1 MIKKKFEGVKMMT
14 KSAQGKAETKV
25 SARRKKIVKYFRDVV
40 SEVRKVS
47 WPDRKE
53 LVNATVAAII
63 FIVIFAIV
71 VGIVDLIL
79 GQLLKLIT

>member
-1 MIKKKFEGVKMMT
+1 MMA
-14 KSAQGKAETKV
+14 KIAQGKAETKA

-40 SEVRKVS
+40 SEVKKVS
-47 WPDRKE
+47 WPDRRE
-53 LVNATVAAII
+53 LVNATVAAIV
-63 FIVIFAIV
+63 FIIIFAIV

>member
-1 MIKKKFEGVKMMT
+1 MMA
-14 KSAQGKAETKV
+14 KIAQGKAETKA
-25 SARRKKIVKYFRDVV
+25 SGKRKRVVKYFRDVI
-40 SEVRKVS
+40 SEVKKVS

-53 LVNATVAAII
+53 LVNATIAAIV

>member
-1 MIKKKFEGVKMMT
+1 MMVKI
-14 KSAQGKAETKV
+14 AQGKAESKA
-25 SARRKKIVKYFRDVV
+25 SLMRKKIVKYFRDVV
-40 SEVRKVS
+40 SEVKKVS

-53 LVNATVAAII
+53 LVNATIAAIV

>member
-1 MIKKKFEGVKMMT
+1 MMA
-14 KSAQGKAETKV
+14 KSARTKAETKV
-25 SARRKKIVKYFRDVV
+25 PVRKNRLAKIGKFFRDVI
-40 SEVRKVS
+40 SEVKKVS

-53 LVNATVAAII
+53 LVNATIAAIV

>member
-1 MIKKKFEGVKMMT
+1 MAKI
-14 KSAQGKAETKV
+14 AQGKAETKV
-25 SARRKKIVKYFRDVV
+25 SSKRKRVVKYFRDVI
-40 SEVRKVS
+40 SEVKKVS

-53 LVNATVAAII
+53 LVNATIAAIV

>member
-1 MIKKKFEGVKMMT
+1 MAKI
-14 KSAQGKAETKV
+14 AQGKAEAKM
-25 SARRKKIVKYFRDVV
+25 SGRRKRIAKYFRDVI
-40 SEVRKVS
+40 SEVKKVS

-53 LVNATVAAII
+53 LVNATIAAIV

>member
-1 MIKKKFEGVKMMT
+1 MMA
-14 KSAQGKAETKV
+14 KGARGKAETKV
-25 SARRKKIVKYFRDVV
+25 SVRKNKIAKYFRDVV
-40 SEVRKVS
+40 SEVKKVS

-53 LVNATVAAII
+53 LVNATIAAIV

-71 VGIVDLIL
+71 VGVVDLIL

>member
-1 MIKKKFEGVKMMT
+1 MMVRST
-14 KSAQGKAETKV
+14 RDKAETKAA
-25 SARRKKIVKYFRDVV
+25 ARKNIFSKIGRYFRDVV
-40 SEVRKVS
+40 SEMKKVS

-53 LVNATVAAII
+53 LVKATIAALV
-63 FIVIFAIV
+63 FIVLFAIV

>member
-1 MIKKKFEGVKMMT
+1 MMA
-14 KSAQGKAETKV
+14 KSARTKAETKV
-25 SARRKKIVKYFRDVV
+25 SIRKNVVGKIGKYFRDVI
-40 SEVRKVS
+40 SEVKKVS

-53 LVNATVAAII
+53 LVNATIAAIV
-63 FIVIFAIV
+63 FIVFFAIV

>member
-1 MIKKKFEGVKMMT
+1 MT